1 MWTIQFFNERVQKDI
16 NKWPVG
22 IYADFLRITELM
34 VEHGADLKMPISK
47 ALGKGLFELRCQG
60 KEGIGRVLYCTM
72 VNREIVLL
80 HGFIKKTQKTPP
92 HELEIAKR
100 RMKEVHRG

>member
-1 MWTIQFFNERVQKDI
+1 MWTIQFFNKRVQKDI

-72 VNREIVLL
+72 VNREIILL

>member
-22 IYADFLRITELM
+22 IYADFLRITELV

-92 HELEIAKR
+92 HDLEIAKR
-100 RMKEVHRG
+100 RMKEVHSG

>member
-1 MWTIQFFNERVQKDI
+1 MWIIQFFNERVQKDI

>member
-22 IYADFLRITELM
+22 IYADFLLITELM

-47 ALGKGLFELRCQG
+47 ALGKRLFELRCQG

-72 VNREIVLL
+72 ANREIILL
-80 HGFIKKTQKTPP
+80 HSFIKKTQKTPI

-100 RMKEVHRG
+100 RMKEIQHG

>member
-1 MWTIQFFNERVQKDI
+1 MWIIQFFNERVQKDI
-16 NKWPVG
+16 NKRPVG
-22 IYADFLRITELM
+22 IYTDFLRITELM

-47 ALGKGLFELRCQG
+47 ALGKGLFELRCKG
-60 KEGIGRVLYCTM
+60 KESIGRVFYCTM
-72 VNREIVLL
+72 VDHEIILL

-100 RMKEVHRG
+100 RRKEINHG

>member
-72 VNREIVLL
+72 VNSEIILL

>member
-1 MWTIQFFNERVQKDI
+1 MWTIQFVNERVQKDI

-34 VEHGADLKMPISK
+34 VEHGADSKMPISK

>member
-100 RMKEVHRG
+100 RMKEAHRG

>member
-34 VEHGADLKMPISK
+34 TEHGADLKMPISK
-47 ALGKGLFELRCQG
+47 ALGKGLFELRCKG
-60 KEGIGRVLYCTM
+60 KEGVGRVFYCTM
-72 VNREIVLL
+72 VDREIILL
-80 HGFIKKTQKTPP
+80 HSFIKKTQKTPLQ
-92 HELEIAKR
+92 ELEIAKR
-100 RMKEVHRG
+100 RMKEVHHG

>member
-1 MWTIQFFNERVQKDI
+1 
-16 NKWPVG
+16 
-22 IYADFLRITELM
+22 M
-34 VEHGADLKMPISK
+34 VEHGADLKMPNSK

>member
-72 VNREIVLL
+72 VNREIILL
-80 HGFIKKTQKTPP
+80 RGFIKKTQKTPP

>member
-72 VNREIVLL
+72 VNREIILL
-80 HGFIKKTQKTPP
+80 HSFIKKTQKTPI

-100 RMKEVHRG
+100 RMKEIQHG

>member
-60 KEGIGRVLYCTM
+60 KEGIGR
-72 VNREIVLL
+72 
-80 HGFIKKTQKTPP
+80 
-92 HELEIAKR
+92 
-100 RMKEVHRG
+100 

>member
-22 IYADFLRITELM
+22 IYADFLRITELV

>member
-92 HELEIAKR
+92 HDLEIAKR